1 MVYWHRL
8 FIVSIQT
15 MSYYRLPF
23 HLQPQITGYS
33 EIPFGSDVYVI
44 PDSEYKKYK
53 QEEAKKE
60 IAILES
66 RAESYEKTAA
76 SLRQTVKEL
85 REENNLQLNS
95 SDNSTD

>member
-1 MVYWHRL
+1 
-8 FIVSIQT
+8 

-23 HLQPQITGYS
+23 HLQPKITGYS

-60 IAILES
+60 IAVLES
-66 RAESYEKTAA
+66 RAQSYEKTAA
-76 SLRQTVKEL
+76 SLRQTVKEI
-85 REENNLQLNS
+85 REENNLQLTNS
-95 SDNSTD
+95 ENSAD

>member
-1 MVYWHRL
+1 
-8 FIVSIQT
+8 

-23 HLQPQITGYS
+23 HLQPHITGYS

-44 PDSEYKKYK
+44 SDSEYKKYK

-60 IAILES
+60 IAVLES

-76 SLRQTVKEL
+76 SIRQTVKEI

-95 SDNSTD
+95 SEDLTD

>member
-1 MVYWHRL
+1 
-8 FIVSIQT
+8 

-60 IAILES
+60 IAILEL
-66 RAESYEKTAA
+66 RAESYEKTAT

-85 REENNLQLNS
+85 REENNLQLNTPN
-95 SDNSTD
+95 DSTD

>member
-1 MVYWHRL
+1 
-8 FIVSIQT
+8 

-33 EIPFGSDVYVI
+33 DIPFGSNVYVI

-60 IAILES
+60 IAVLES

-76 SLRQTVKEL
+76 LLRQTIKEL

-95 SDNSTD
+95 SEDSTD